1 MERHRILGDKVIL
14 HRRVEG
20 GNWHCYAFLK
30 GQEWRK
36 TTKQKNLAKA
46 TDFAIDWY
54 AQLCARLHGDEHPGK
69 MLIQAARAFLTEYEA
84 SMEDDQDSVQVHK
97 DRLHQYLLPYFDTTS
112 LSEITTGAVQQYR
125 AHRLTEPEHDAQSAG
140 APVGR
145 SGAKG
150 WKPPGRKT
158 VENEIA
164 TLRLVLETAQR
175 HGWIDRVPDLSNP
188 YEPKGTTEPRPWFTP
203 WEYRRLCD
211 ATRRNADHLHDYV
224 VFMANTGLK
233 PSEAEALTY
242 GDVEII
248 RDDDTGEQNLEIAIY
263 DGNDESTCISTPA
276 AVCPFERMVA
286 RTGPLP
292 SDRLFP
298 TTVRRQFNDILT
310 RSNLKYDRAGK
321 ARTPY
326 SLRHSY
332 ICFRLLEGAGF
343 DELARNCRTSVE
355 TIEQHYAAHLQDLV
369 GALLDDLRSEHRSAP
384 QLLRH
389 EDDSGMRPE
398 A

>member
-14 HRRVEG
+14 YRRVEG
-20 GNWHCYAFLK
+20 GNWHCYAFLQ

-54 AQLCARLHGDEHPGK
+54 AKLCAELRGEDHPGK
-69 MLIQAARAFLTEYEA
+69 MFIQAARVFLTEYGVSVEGN
-84 SMEDDQDSVQVHK
+84 QDPMQVHK
-97 DRLHQYLLPYFDTTS
+97 DRLHLYLLPYFDTIC
-112 LSEITTGAVQQYR
+112 LSEITSGAAQQYR
-125 AHRLTEPEHDAQSAG
+125 AHRLTESDHDVESAG

-145 SGAKG
+145 GRAKG
-150 WKPPGRKT
+150 WKPPGRKAI
-158 VENEIA
+158 EDEIE
-164 TLRLVLETAQR
+164 TLRMVLETAQR
-175 HGWIDRVPDLSNP
+175 HGWIDRVPDLSDP
-188 YEPKGTTEPRPWFTP
+188 YEQKGATEPRPSFTP

-224 VFMANTGLK
+224 VFMVNTGLK
-233 PSEAEALTY
+233 PSEAEAISY
-242 GDVEII
+242 DDVEII
-248 RDDDTGEQNLEIAIY
+248 RDDDAGERILEIVIG
-263 DGNDESTCISTPA
+263 DSDDICLSTPA
-276 AVCPFERMVA
+276 AVYAFERMVA
-286 RTGPLP
+286 RNTPQP
-292 SDRLFP
+292 ADRLFP
-298 TTVRRQFNDILT
+298 ATIRKQFNDILV
-310 RSNLKYDRAGK
+310 RNNLKHDRAGK

-343 DELARNCRTSVE
+343 DELALNCRTSVE
-355 TIEQHYAAHLQDLV
+355 TIEQHYAAHLPDLV
-369 GALLDDLRSEHRSAP
+369 GALLDDLRSEHRTAP